1 MKRRILAIND
11 ISGIFFF
18 LSSASLLGIP
28 LLDLSNGFP
37 NFAYFLAGL
46 FWIGL
51 LIGIG
56 LQIVLSAMSKKISQK
71 RKRTHKERR
80 ILIPIAVFLVLFI
93 LIMCFWKKSVV
104 LISIDLALLLFSIE
118 IYFYMKRRNS
128 V

>member
-1 MKRRILAIND
+1 MKRRILVLND
-11 ISGIFFF
+11 ISGVFFF

-28 LLDLSNGFP
+28 FLDLSNVFP
-37 NFAYFLAGL
+37 AIAYFFAGL

-56 LQIVLSAMSKKISQK
+56 LQFIISAMSKKMSRK
-71 RKRTHKERR
+71 RKRSHKERR
-80 ILIPIAVFLVLFI
+80 MLIPIAVFLVLFV
-93 LIMCFWKKSVV
+93 LIMCLWKKSVV